1 MKKGLILCLLLPL
14 AFGQSAARV
23 MTKLTVRLESP
34 AVLAGTFAA
43 EPKTLYRSGEGH
55 CRTEE
60 VPDTAQ
66 GIHGLMIINEPDV
79 WMVNR
84 LTKTA
89 RHFVDPGPT
98 FICRMPIFIDDQVK
112 TAADTKNPLLEL
124 EFGQELEYFKRK
136 NAASQPGP
144 VLRGK
149 PTTVYTFG
157 VGDSQL
163 LLFTTGTPEQPWALV
178 RQFQQMRET
187 FWYNAYEQLPFDP
200 ELFAKPTGVQIEEAK

>member
-1 MKKGLILCLLLPL
+1 M
-14 AFGQSAARV
+14 

-34 AVLAGTFAA
+34 AILAGTFAA
-43 EPKTLYRSGEGH
+43 EAKTLYRSGERH

-84 LTKTA
+84 LNKTG

-112 TAADTKNPLLEL
+112 TAADTKSPLLEL
-124 EFGQELEYFKRK
+124 EFGQELDYFRRK
-136 NAASQPGP
+136 GTVPQPGP

-149 PTTVYTFG
+149 STTVYRAT

-163 LLFTTGTPEQPWALV
+163 ILFTTGTPEQPWALV
-178 RQFQQMRET
+178 RQFGPMRET
-187 FWYNAYEQLPFDP
+187 FWYNSYEQLPFNP
-200 ELFAKPTGVQIEEAK
+200 GLFAKPTGIQMEEAK